1 MSVDA
6 EKRRVGRDIKKYL
19 AVNRIS
25 REEFSFQTKLG
36 KSTIDKLIT
45 GIYSESTLQI
55 VLDRTSFVRNN
66 SFAAK
71 QFGAYSRA
79 AWAGYLRTY
88 RLLLPSIAQEG
99 HVDALCVTIDWD
111 ETVPGMV
118 LVQRSGRKLAKIDQI
133 GIVSI
138 PHERSPLIYVQA
150 VEGQGRTFV
159 LSTMLGEPVM
169 RGLMMTV
176 TNLVANAFIP
186 IALPVTLRRLSE
198 GDPDPAEF
206 GHIAPEDARYKAAMV
221 ELRQV
226 VARQYARLIN
236 P

>member
-1 MSVDA
+1 
-6 EKRRVGRDIKKYL
+6 
-19 AVNRIS
+19 
-25 REEFSFQTKLG
+25 
-36 KSTIDKLIT
+36 
-45 GIYSESTLQI
+45 
-55 VLDRTSFVRNN
+55 
-66 SFAAK
+66 
-71 QFGAYSRA
+71 
-79 AWAGYLRTY
+79 
-88 RLLLPSIAQEG
+88 
-99 HVDALCVTIDWD
+99 
-111 ETVPGMV
+111 
-118 LVQRSGRKLAKIDQI
+118 
-133 GIVSI
+133 VSI

-176 TNLVANAFIP
+176 SNLVANAFIP

-221 ELRQV
+221 ELKQV
-226 VARQYARLIN
+226 LARQYARLIN

>member
-1 MSVDA
+1 MDDDA

-45 GIYSESTLQI
+45 GIYSEATLQI

-88 RLLLPSIAQEG
+88 RLVLPSIAQAD

-118 LVQRSGRKLAKIDQI
+118 LVHRSGRKLAKTERI

-138 PHERSPLIYVQA
+138 PHERSPLIYIQA
-150 VEGQGRTFV
+150 IEGQGRTFV

-176 TNLVANAFIP
+176 SNLVANAFIP
-186 IALPVTLRRLSE
+186 IALPVALRRLSE
-198 GDPDPAEF
+198 VDPDPADF
-206 GHIAPEDARYKAAMV
+206 GHITPDDARYKAVTA
-221 ELRQV
+221 ELKHV
-226 VARQYARLIN
+226 IEKQYARLIN
-236 P
+236 L

>member
-1 MSVDA
+1 MGDDP
-6 EKRRVGRDIKKYL
+6 EKRAVGRDIKRYL

-45 GIYSESTLQI
+45 GIYSEGTLQI

-71 QFGAYSRA
+71 RFGAYSRA
-79 AWAGYLRTY
+79 AWSGYLRTY
-88 RLLLPSIAQEG
+88 RLVLPSFAQEG

-118 LVQRSGRKLAKIDQI
+118 LVQRTGRKFANIEQI

-138 PHERSPLIYVQA
+138 PHERSPLIYIQA

-176 TNLVANAFIP
+176 SNLVANAFIP
-186 IALPVTLRRLSE
+186 IALPVALRRLPE
-198 GDPDPAEF
+198 GDPDPSDF
-206 GHIAPEDARYKAAMV
+206 GHIAPDDPRYKAAMV
-221 ELRQV
+221 ELKHV
-226 VARQYARLIN
+226 LARQYARLIS